1 MEMRAIK
8 RAKIELTLRPPY
20 ISTDE
25 EDDAGFI
32 THQPYWQSEK
42 F

>member
-8 RAKIELTLRPPY
+8 RAKIELALRPPY

-25 EDDAGFI
+25 EDEGGFKTQKQI
-32 THQPYWQSEK
+32 YL
-42 F
+42 